1 MCCIRKES
9 KGNNTIIFIKLQ
21 EFDSEMRAMAI
32 KYKYPFLPL
41 LCMLVYYI
49 NKALKLLNS

>member
-1 MCCIRKES
+1 MCYMRKKS

-21 EFDSEMRAMAI
+21 EFDSEIRAMAI
-32 KYKYPFLPL
+32 KYKYLFLPL
-41 LCMLVYYI
+41 LYTLIYYI

>member
-1 MCCIRKES
+1 MCRIRKES
-9 KGNNTIIFIKLQ
+9 KGNNAIIFVKLQ
-21 EFDSEMRAMAI
+21 EFNSKIRAMAI

-41 LCMLVYYI
+41 LYTLVYYI